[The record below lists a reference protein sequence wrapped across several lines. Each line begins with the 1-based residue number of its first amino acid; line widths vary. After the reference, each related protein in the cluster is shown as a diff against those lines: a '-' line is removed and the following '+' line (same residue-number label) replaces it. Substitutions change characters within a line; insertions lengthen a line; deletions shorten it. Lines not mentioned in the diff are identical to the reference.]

1 MSSQV
6 SRSLYFENGIG
17 RIWEEPE
24 GYLRLEYRPGP
35 REAVQFRA
43 LLTHTAHA
51 LSRRQWS
58 KVLVDQRAMDPFNPT
73 EQAWMSTEWLPQAV
87 SESGYRFGAVLV
99 AQNVFARL
107 AMTQLMMA
115 TRDLP
120 HTYRTFESEETAM
133 AWLLKPD
140 QY

>member
-1 MSSQV
+1 MLARV
-6 SRSLYFENGIG
+6 LRSLYFENGIG
-17 RIWEEPE
+17 CIWEVPE

-35 REAVQFRA
+35 LEDVQFRA
-43 LLTHTAHA
+43 LLRHTAHA

-87 SESGYRFGAVLV
+87 GESGYRFGAVLV
-99 AQNVFARL
+99 AQNGFARL
-107 AMTQLMMA
+107 TRTQLIMA
-115 TRDLP
+115 TRELT
-120 HTYRTFESEETAM
+120 HSYRTFETEETAV

-140 QY
+140 

>member
-1 MSSQV
+1 MASPV

-35 REAVQFRA
+35 REDVQFRA
-43 LLTHTAHA
+43 LLRHTAHA

-73 EQAWMSTEWLPQAV
+73 EQA
-87 SESGYRFGAVLV
+87 
-99 AQNVFARL
+99 
-107 AMTQLMMA
+107 
-115 TRDLP
+115 
-120 HTYRTFESEETAM
+120 
-133 AWLLKPD
+133 
-140 QY
+140 